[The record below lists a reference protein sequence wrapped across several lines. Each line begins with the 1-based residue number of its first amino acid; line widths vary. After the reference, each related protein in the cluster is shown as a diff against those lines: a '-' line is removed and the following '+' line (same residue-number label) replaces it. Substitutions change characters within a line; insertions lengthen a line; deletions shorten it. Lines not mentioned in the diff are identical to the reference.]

1 MNEMQSIWH
10 NGALVPW
17 KACKVH
23 ILTHGLHYG
32 SGIFEGIRAYQT
44 DQGAAVF
51 KLKEHMARFMY
62 SANALGMKL
71 PYTQK
76 ELEDAVCLTVQ
87 ANNLEAGYIRPVA
100 FYGYDELGV
109 VPKVN
114 SPIDVAVACWPWGK
128 YLASDQID
136 VEISQYI
143 RIHPKSTVADAK
155 ICGHYVNSLLSKL
168 ASNQQKYHEVLML
181 DSEGFVA
188 EMSAS
193 NIFIV
198 KNNKVYTTEEGTIL
212 VGITRNVVMDI
223 LRTKGYEVIETKFT
237 PEDIINA
244 DEAFVCGTAVEVVSM
259 RSLNDQLIND
269 AQLGEV
275 TAFVKDAYHKIV
287 TGCDARYRD
296 ALTLVSEYSIS

>member
-17 KACKVH
+17 QECKVH

-44 DQGAAVF
+44 DQGPAIF
-51 KLKEHMARFMY
+51 KLQEHMARFIY

-87 ANNLEAGYIRPVA
+87 SNNLESGYIRPVA

-109 VPKVN
+109 VPAKN

-143 RIHPKSTVADAK
+143 RIHPKSTIADAK

-168 ASNQQKYHEVLML
+168 ASNQAKYHEVLML
-181 DSEGFVA
+181 DADGFVA

-193 NIFIV
+193 NVFIV

-212 VGITRNVVMDI
+212 VGITRNVVIDI
-223 LRTKGYEVIETKFT
+223 LKAKGYEVIETKFT
-237 PEDIINA
+237 PNEIIDA

-259 RSLNDQLIND
+259 KSLNDQLINHG
-269 AQLGEV
+269 QIGKV
-275 TAFVKDAYHKIV
+275 TELVKEAYHRIV
-287 TGCDARYRD
+287 TGKDENYQD
-296 ALTLVSEYSIS
+296 SLTLVSEYSTT